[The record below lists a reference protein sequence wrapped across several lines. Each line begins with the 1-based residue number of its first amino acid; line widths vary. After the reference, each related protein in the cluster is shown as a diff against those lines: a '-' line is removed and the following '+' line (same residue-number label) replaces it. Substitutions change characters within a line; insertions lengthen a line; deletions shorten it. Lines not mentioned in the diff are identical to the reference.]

1 MKFSELG
8 IHDDLLD
15 AISYMGFNDATPIQE
30 KAIPAILGGND
41 LIACAQ
47 TGTGKTAAFVLPILD
62 LIADLPAGDTSTLII
77 VPTRELAI
85 QIDQQVYANFPM
97 HLRYDATIRVALFQ
111 FHHRANTY
119 MNNY

>member
-47 TGTGKTAAFVLPILD
+47 TGTGK
-62 LIADLPAGDTSTLII
+62 G
-77 VPTRELAI
+77 E
-85 QIDQQVYANFPM
+85 
-97 HLRYDATIRVALFQ
+97 DAWERG
-111 FHHRANTY
+111 RS
-119 MNNY
+119 